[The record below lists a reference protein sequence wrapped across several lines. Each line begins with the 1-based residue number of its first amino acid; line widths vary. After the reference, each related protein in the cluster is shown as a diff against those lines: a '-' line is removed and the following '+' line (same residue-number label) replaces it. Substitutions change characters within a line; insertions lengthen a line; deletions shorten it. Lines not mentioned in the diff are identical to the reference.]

1 MRPLNRTMIVLIMIT
16 LVSNSLF
23 AGDGAITPN
32 AKMFSSK
39 FISTV
44 KKFDA
49 EYNKAKVCA
58 CQILNLKSNNEQL
71 ENVALFSE
79 KINNGDLSA
88 DFSVATEILE
98 KEKKQ
103 MKSQFYNKVTVV
115 NKLVVPTDCQ
125 SLYRQLKVT
134 NDDLKMYELL
144 DADAKSRFENLNK

>member
-1 MRPLNRTMIVLIMIT
+1 MRPLNRTLLVLVIT
-16 LVSNSLF
+16 LVSHSLF
-23 AGDGAITPN
+23 AGDGSITPN
-32 AKMFSSK
+32 AKLFSSK
-39 FISTV
+39 FAATV

-49 EYNKAKVCA
+49 EYNKSKVCA

-88 DFSVATEILE
+88 DFTVAIEILE

-103 MKSQFYNKVTVV
+103 MKSQFFNKVTVV

-125 SLYRQLKVT
+125 SLFKQLKVT
-134 NDDLKMYELL
+134 NDNLKMYELL
-144 DADAKSRFENLNK
+144 DADAKSRFENLNR